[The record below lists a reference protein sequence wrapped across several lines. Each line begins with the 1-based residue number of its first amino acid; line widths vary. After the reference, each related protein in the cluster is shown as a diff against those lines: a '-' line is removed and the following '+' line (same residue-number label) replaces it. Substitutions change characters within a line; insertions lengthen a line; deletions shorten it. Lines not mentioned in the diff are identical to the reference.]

1 MKNLNSANRENS
13 PGNDGTPGN
22 QTTAKLADTP
32 LFPFWVEDRGLSFF
46 LGFLV
51 LVTMFVPML
60 HLSRYGRIGLGL
72 MFALMLFSGA
82 VASIHNR
89 ILLYLVIALT
99 VLEFAADLI
108 VEFDPSFGHLSWD
121 TVLKISGLA
130 ILVVVTLKQ
139 TFRPG
144 PVTVHR
150 VMGGVAAYLLIG
162 VTWAFGYK
170 LLMELRPDA
179 IHFQTFVGG
188 IATGEPSL
196 LMYFSFSTLTSVG
209 YGDAYPVHRI
219 ARSLATAEA
228 LIGQLYPAVLIA
240 TLVGLSLQARVRG
253 KTDDDALRRSWAYE
267 AISDTTKYFGG
278 NL

>member
-1 MKNLNSANRENS
+1 MNNVNTTIRDENS
-13 PGNDGTPGN
+13 IENDRSTKN
-22 QTTAKLADTP
+22 QPLPKLTDVP

-46 LGFLV
+46 LAFLV
-51 LVTMFVPML
+51 LVTIFVPMVT
-60 HLSRYGRIGLGL
+60 LSRYGRIGLGL

-82 VASIHNR
+82 VASIRNR
-89 ILLYLVIALT
+89 ILIYLIIALT

-108 VEFDPSFGHLSWD
+108 VEFDPSFGHPGWD
-121 TVLKISGLA
+121 TALKISGLA

-144 PVTVHR
+144 PVSVHR

-170 LLMELRPDA
+170 LLMEQRPDA
-179 IHFQTFVGG
+179 IHFQTFIGG
-188 IATGEPSL
+188 IPTAEPSL
-196 LMYFSFSTLTSVG
+196 LIYFSFSTLTSVG

-228 LIGQLYPAVLIA
+228 LIGQLYPAILIA
-240 TLVGLSLQARVRG
+240 TLVGLSLQARAN
-253 KTDDDALRRSWAYE
+253 TE
-267 AISDTTKYFGG
+267 AGG
-278 NL
+278 

>member
-1 MKNLNSANRENS
+1 MGRLLVKKAAVAGRRSTSVE
-13 PGNDGTPGN
+13 
-22 QTTAKLADTP
+22 KP
-32 LFPFWVEDRGLSFF
+32 LFPFWLEDWGLSVF
-46 LGFLV
+46 LAFLV
-51 LVTMFVPML
+51 IVTVLVPMF

-82 VASIHNR
+82 VASIR
-89 ILLYLVIALT
+89 KRLFMFLIIALT

-108 VEFDPSFGHLSWD
+108 VEFEPSFGHQGWD
-121 TVLKISGLA
+121 TALKISGLA

-144 PVTVHR
+144 PVSVHR

-170 LLMELRPDA
+170 LLMEKRPDA
-179 IHFQTFVGG
+179 IHFQSFIGG
-188 IATGEPSL
+188 VSTGEPSL

-219 ARSLATAEA
+219 ARSLATAES
-228 LIGQLYPAVLIA
+228 LVGQLYPAILIA
-240 TLVGLSLQARVRG
+240 TLVGLSLQ
-253 KTDDDALRRSWAYE
+253 TRSNAG
-267 AISDTTKYFGG
+267 AGG
-278 NL
+278 